1 MKRLIFTLAMMATL
15 MLHGQNKPY
24 ITRVY
29 DFMPAPGQFVNSSPQ
44 CEPGDSRA
52 TVMARVEKAICGLDS
67 VRRMERLDGTIITDT
82 ITIVKPGLI
91 SLGSFGGYVV
101 FGFDHPVVNVAG
113 ELDFQVFGNAFGSDS
128 LKVSGGSCEP
138 GIVMVSR
145 DLNGNGLPDDPWY
158 ELAGSDYSNPR
169 TQKHFTIT
177 YYKPDENKTPVPDPN
192 SMFIT
197 DTEYI
202 RWTSNSVDSLQ
213 EGHVARNSFHAQS
226 YWPGWAEGET
236 LTFTGTKLPGNAVNE
251 RETGEYWVQY
261 FMGWGYVDNRP
272 DYAYGYVSGSQQ
284 SNQNLGFNIEWA
296 VDEAGTPVHLAQVD
310 FIKVYSAMLQQCGWL
325 GETST
330 EVCGGI
336 DLHPDAVAEPEP
348 AVTGDL
354 NGDATV
360 DVDDMNL
367 IINIIVGKNQEASLK
382 ALADLNAD
390 GTVDVDDMNALI
402 NIILHKG

>member
-1 MKRLIFTLAMMATL
+1 MEIEKTITATFPNDVTVNWDDEGL
-15 MLHGQNKPY
+15 TVEQNNNEY
-24 ITRVY
+24 
-29 DFMPAPGQFVNSSPQ
+29 
-44 CEPGDSRA
+44 
-52 TVMARVEKAICGLDS
+52 TVTKTLDS
-67 VRRMERLDGTIITDT
+67 SDNTFKCFLTFPDIGKYT
-82 ITIVKPGLI
+82 ITITDDDNNTFTQVITVKPSNLTFPYYTKIVADEYVRDRLGNSKEYTLS
-91 SLGSFGGYVV
+91 SLM
-101 FGFDHPVVNVAG
+101 
-113 ELDFQVFGNAFGSDS
+113 
-128 LKVSGGSCEP
+128 K
-138 GIVMVSR
+138 I
-145 DLNGNGLPDDPWY
+145 
-158 ELAGSDYSNPR
+158 
-169 TQKHFTIT
+169 I
-177 YYKPDENKTPVPDPN
+177 
-192 SMFIT
+192 
-197 DTEYI
+197 
-202 RWTSNSVDSLQ
+202 VDSNDEDLI
-213 EGHVARNSFHAQS
+213 ERYEYNYRLGVFNTNLPEEISESIAQTVNIIDTS
-226 YWPGWAEGET
+226 CWRELEGET
-236 LTFTGTKLPGNAVNE
+236 LTFTGTKLPCNAVNE

-296 VDEAGTPVHLAQVD
+296 VDEAGTSVHLAQVD

-348 AVTGDL
+348 AVAGDL